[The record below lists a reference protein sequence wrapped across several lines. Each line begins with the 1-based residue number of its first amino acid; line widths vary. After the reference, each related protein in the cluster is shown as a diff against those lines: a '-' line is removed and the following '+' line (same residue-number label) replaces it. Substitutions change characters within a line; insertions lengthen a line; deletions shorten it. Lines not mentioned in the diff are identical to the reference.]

1 MAYKP
6 KYLRHINVYVR
17 IAESSQ
23 KLYED
28 VLGLHACDFRLGRAA
43 LISADIEQFHGIA
56 LMQVADDAS
65 SPLEN
70 HVGLN
75 RTAWMMESLDDLKE
89 LG

>member
-1 MAYKP
+1 M
-6 KYLRHINVYVR
+6 
-17 IAESSQ
+17 
-23 KLYED
+23 
-28 VLGLHACDFRLGRAA
+28 
-43 LISADIEQFHGIA
+43 EQFHGIA

-75 RTAWMMESLDDLKE
+75 HTAWMMESLDDLKE